1 VSEQPDTATDDTPE
15 TRTELLA
22 RVRRYART
30 VDLPIALDAVSW
42 EISERAK
49 RRAGSC
55 HYDADTES
63 VTIRLTWRAYR
74 THGWATFRDTVRHEL
89 IHAWE
94 FQAHGGP
101 PTDRDSG
108 RKPKNWTSR
117 FTARGSRSR
126 DCGRPVPTRTVTGN
140 WVATAR
146 ARPSDA
152 PIGTAVVSVERTT
165 WCDTATLVAP
175 GRPPRSTNGHG
186 PQSATTGDLT
196 LPRRSHRCGH
206 RAGPYDPRRAVGVGT
221 AGRG

>member
-94 FQAHGGP
+94 FQAHGESSHGP
-101 PTDRDSG
+101 RFREKAEELDVEVHCE
-108 RKPKNWTSR
+108 R
-117 FTARGSRSR
+117 FTEPRLRATCTDE
-126 DCGRPVPTRTVTGN
+126 DCDWELGRHRASKTVRRPDRYGCGVCGTDYVVRHCDTGRI
-140 WVATAR
+140 WTTPAEYER
-146 ARPSDA
+146 ARTA
-152 PIGTAVVSVERTT
+152 IGDD
-165 WCDTATLVAP
+165 W
-175 GRPPRSTNGHG
+175 
-186 PQSATTGDLT
+186 
-196 LPRRSHRCGH
+196 
-206 RAGPYDPRRAVGVGT
+206 
-221 AGRG
+221 